1 MYYSFGLGESSLDH
15 RRQEEFSAKIVYM
28 FFTKKVIALAKKKGY
43 NEFRQKCLLQIA
55 KVLGWSKDPG
65 PTYSAGR
72 LPAIL
77 FKEF

>member
-1 MYYSFGLGESSLDH
+1 
-15 RRQEEFSAKIVYM
+15 
-28 FFTKKVIALAKKKGY
+28 
-43 NEFRQKCLLQIA
+43 LQIA

-77 FKEF
+77 YMHKNIWRKLL

>member
-1 MYYSFGLGESSLDH
+1 MLRFGLGESSLDH
-15 RRQEEFSAKIVYM
+15 RRQEEFPAKIIYI
-28 FFTKKVIALAKKKGY
+28 FLTKKVIALTKKKGY
-43 NEFRQKCLLQIA
+43 TKCRQRCLLQIA